1 MYWIISLRTVSGTE
15 QTRNGNHYF
24 YLPKNPWNSWI
35 LLQTFMQGIMKGFLI
50 FCNSASPQ
58 PSSTSLSRWFRKA
71 NLEMQRQEEERAV
84 LATCNQRPC
93 LCPLTHAESLWRD
106 MSTASSHLIC
116 SPRRLH
122 IQHRTLICDG
132 PATALVLPPAPG
144 RACVR
149 HGEPERKRF
158 GRCFSGGY
166 RRVGR
171 GCSDGQTS
179 GEEQGPQNSAPRGST
194 PAYCSLN
201 KASSSLP

>member
-58 PSSTSLSRWFRKA
+58 PSSTSLSHWFRKA

-116 SPRRLH
+116 SPRRH
-122 IQHRTLICDG
+122 AH
-132 PATALVLPPAPG
+132 PAQNPHLW
-144 RACVR
+144 RACDSSGTATR
-149 HGEPERKRF
+149 PREGLCATRRARKKTFR
-158 GRCFSGGY
+158 
-166 RRVGR
+166 
-171 GCSDGQTS
+171 
-179 GEEQGPQNSAPRGST
+179 ALLPRGLQ
-194 PAYCSLN
+194 AGRQRMLRW
-201 KASSSLP
+201 ADLW